1 MKVLVVDDS
10 ATLRK
15 IAIKAVKDSG
25 FAVEF
30 AEAGDGLEALEELE
44 KHEFA
49 LVLSDL
55 NMPRLD
61 GIGLVRRVR
70 ASGSR
75 VAIVMLAPEGGLA
88 RLQEALDA
96 GADDCLRNPFTPQQ
110 LRAKLGRFLG

>member
-15 IAIKAVKDSG
+15 IAIKAVKDAG

-44 KHEFA
+44 KDEYA

-55 NMPRLD
+55 NMPRMD
-61 GIGLVRRVR
+61 GVELVRQLR

-75 VAIVMLAPEGGLA
+75 VPIVMLTAETGLA
-88 RLQEALDA
+88 KLQQALAA

-110 LRAKLGRFLG
+110 FRDKLGRFLG

>member
-1 MKVLVVDDS
+1 VLVVDDS

-15 IAIKAVKDSG
+15 IAIKAVKDAG

-30 AEAGDGLEALEELE
+30 VEAGDGHEALEELE

-55 NMPRLD
+55 NMPRMD
-61 GIGLVRRVR
+61 GVELVQRVR
-70 ASGSR
+70 AGGSR
-75 VAIVMLAPEGGLA
+75 VPIVILAAEGGLA
-88 RLQEALDA
+88 RLEAALAA

-110 LRAKLGRFLG
+110 FRGKLGRFLG